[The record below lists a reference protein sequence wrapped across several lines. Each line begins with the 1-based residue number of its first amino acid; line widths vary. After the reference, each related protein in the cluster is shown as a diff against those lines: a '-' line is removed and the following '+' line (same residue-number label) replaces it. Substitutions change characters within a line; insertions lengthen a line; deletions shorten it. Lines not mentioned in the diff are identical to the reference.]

1 MTCGIYCITNLI
13 NGKQYVGQ
21 SVDIEKRMDDHIN
34 SDNDSK
40 IHQAIVK
47 YGVKNFRF
55 EPLIRCSPEELDEQ
69 EVKFIRLLGTYEN
82 GYNQT
87 RGGQHHVFN
96 IEYNYENYS
105 ELKKK
110 VSDKNE
116 IIFNLKQENRN
127 FKMQITK
134 LNQII
139 EKLEINTSRNE
150 KDLKSKEELAN
161 NYGSEL
167 VKYRREIMELQN
179 EKEVLYDEKQS
190 LQIENDYLNEIVTS
204 LQQGKLTKEIK
215 TLSIEKKRFKKE
227 IKEFKKEISALN
239 KKIGERDDIIITK
252 NREIQ
257 ILHERLGWQ
266 PINHNNVFEEIL
278 EE

>member
-21 SVDIEKRMDDHIN
+21 SVDMETRMNDHIH
-34 SDNDSK
+34 SDSNSK

-55 EPLIRCSPEELDEQ
+55 EPLIRCSREELDEQ
-69 EVKFIRLLGTYEN
+69 EVKFIRLLNTYEK

-110 VSDKNE
+110 ISDKE
-116 IIFNLKQENRN
+116 RVISDLKQTNRGLELR
-127 FKMQITK
+127 IVK

-139 EKLEINTSRNE
+139 KANNENESAKSDDIKIARYKQEIN
-150 KDLKSKEELAN
+150 D
-161 NYGSEL
+161 
-167 VKYRREIMELQN
+167 LQN
-179 EKEVLYDEKQS
+179 EKDTLYNETLSLQSEIGYLHKIIDSFKQGDLEKEIQS
-190 LQIENDYLNEIVTS
+190 LSQEKNGLKRDIRNFKRDIRILAEKIEELEGV
-204 LQQGKLTKEIK
+204 
-215 TLSIEKKRFKKE
+215 
-227 IKEFKKEISALN
+227 
-239 KKIGERDDIIITK
+239 ITQK
-252 NREIQ
+252 DREIQ

-266 PINHNNVFEEIL
+266 PKKNIFYEIL
-278 EE
+278 EEKRSVNVEGK